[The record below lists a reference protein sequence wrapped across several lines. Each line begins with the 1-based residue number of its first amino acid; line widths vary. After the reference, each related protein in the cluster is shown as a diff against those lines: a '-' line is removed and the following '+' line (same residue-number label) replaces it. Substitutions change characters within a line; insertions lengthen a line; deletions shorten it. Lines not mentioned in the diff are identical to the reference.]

1 MLKDMILFAIG
12 TMTQNSTHSSMTKA
26 PVMNCDIKNRGYFTL
41 WEKLATKR
49 EDFGQFVELPGNVV
63 LL

>member
-1 MLKDMILFAIG
+1 MILFAIG
-12 TMTQNSTHSSMTKA
+12 TMTQNSTHISMTQA

-49 EDFGQFVELPGNVV
+49 EDFGQFV
-63 LL
+63 